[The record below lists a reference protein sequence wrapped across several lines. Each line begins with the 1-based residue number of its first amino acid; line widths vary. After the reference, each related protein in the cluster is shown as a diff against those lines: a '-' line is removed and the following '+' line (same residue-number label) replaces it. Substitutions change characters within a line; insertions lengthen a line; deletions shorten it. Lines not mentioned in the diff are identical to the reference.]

1 VSVWRHVRASV
12 LLPGSMTIVV
22 PTAILLAVEGPNAGW
37 GLHGALV
44 ALPALAGAALLFGGI
59 WMWAWTV
66 RLFARIG
73 EGTLAPWD
81 PTRRLVVD
89 GPYRY
94 VRNPMIA
101 AVLAILLG
109 EALLLGSPAL
119 LAWCAAFFSVNS
131 VYFLLTE
138 EPGLERRFGEEYRA
152 YKAAVP
158 RWVPRGRPWSPSGG
172 TAAVDAPPHGAA
184 LREYRRR

>member
-12 LLPGSMTIVV
+12 LLPGSVTIVV
-22 PTAILLAVEGPNAGW
+22 PAAILVFAEGPNVGW
-37 GLHGALV
+37 DLQWALV
-44 ALPALAGAALLFGGI
+44 ALPTILGAAFLLGGI

-89 GPYRY
+89 GPYRH

-101 AVLAILLG
+101 GVLAILLG
-109 EALLLGSPAL
+109 EGLLLGSPGL
-119 LAWCAAFFSVNS
+119 LVWCAAFFSFNS
-131 VYFLLTE
+131 VYFLLSE

-158 RWVPRGRPWSPSGG
+158 RWIPRPRPWLPSDGAG
-172 TAAVDAPPHGAA
+172 PAADAQ
-184 LREYRRR
+184 

>member
-12 LLPGSMTIVV
+12 LLPGSVTVVV
-22 PTAILLAVEGPNAGW
+22 PAAILVFAWGPNVGW
-37 GLHGALV
+37 GLHGAPV
-44 ALPALAGAALLFGGI
+44 ALPALLGAACLLGGI

-73 EGTLAPWD
+73 GGTLAPWD
-81 PTRRLVVD
+81 PTRRLVVE

-94 VRNPMIA
+94 VRNPMIT

-119 LAWCAAFFSVNS
+119 LVWCAAFFSINS
-131 VYFLLTE
+131 VYFLFSE

-158 RWVPRGRPWSPSGG
+158 RWIPRRRPWLSPGG
-172 TAAVDAPPHGAA
+172 AGPAA
-184 LREYRRR
+184 LRESARR